1 MNQTAV
7 FEDLES
13 NVRFYCREWP
23 VVFETARG
31 SYLYDENTSGY
42 LDFFAGA
49 GTLNYGHNHP
59 ELKAALLRYLERD
72 AIVHGLDMYTTAKRE
87 FLAAFKTNI
96 MMPRGLDYKLQFP
109 GPGGTIAVEAALK
122 LARKSTGRNTVMYF
136 TNAFHGMTLGALAV
150 SRLSAG
156 HGLTDGA
163 AVEMPYGHSK
173 SAGQTS
179 LSEIRR
185 WLVANQEN
193 IPAAMIVEMVQG
205 EGGIYVADD
214 DWVLGLSAICRA
226 FGILLIVDDIQMGCG
241 RTGSF
246 FSFEKIG
253 IQPDIVC
260 LSKSLSGYGLPFA
273 LLLLHPELDIWQP
286 GEHSGTFRGFAPA
299 FVTGAEATRFWL
311 DEKFEKGIA
320 EKSSQLE
327 FAVQEIA
334 ARRKDAVADVRG
346 VGMVWGIVFRD
357 PLLAR
362 KACGQA
368 FERGLLVE
376 TTGARRDVM
385 KLIPPLTTSSAEI
398 EHGMELV
405 DGAIGAVLGKL
416 REQAL
421 RESRCAYLPGGA
433 VTVHDR

>member
-31 SYLYDENTSGY
+31 SYVYGENTRGY

-49 GTLNYGHNHP
+49 GALNYGHNHP
-59 ELKAALLRYLERD
+59 ELKAALLGYLERD

-87 FLAAFKTNI
+87 FIEAFRANILA
-96 MMPRGLDYKLQFP
+96 PRGLDYKLQFP
-109 GPGGTIAVEAALK
+109 GPAGTIAVEAALK
-122 LARKSTGRNTVMYF
+122 LARKSTGRNTAMYF

-156 HGLTDGA
+156 HGLADSA
-163 AVEMPYGHSK
+163 AVEMPYGHSR
-173 SAGQTS
+173 SAGLTS
-179 LSEIRR
+179 LSDIRD
-185 WLVANQEN
+185 WLHANQEN
-193 IPAAMIVEMVQG
+193 PPGAMIVEMVQG
-205 EGGIYVADD
+205 EGGIYVADA
-214 DWVLGLSAICRA
+214 DWVRGLAAICQT
-226 FGILLIVDDIQMGCG
+226 FGMLLIVDDIQMGCG
-241 RTGSF
+241 RSGSF

-273 LLLLHPELDIWQP
+273 LLLLRPELDVWQP
-286 GEHSGTFRGFAPA
+286 GEHSGTFRGFSPA
-299 FVTGAEATRFWL
+299 FVTGAKATRFWL
-311 DEKFEKGIA
+311 DEKFEKGIV
-320 EKSSQLE
+320 EKSGQLE
-327 FAVQEIA
+327 FTVRELA
-334 ARRKDAVADVRG
+334 ARHEDAVADVRG
-346 VGMVWGIVFRD
+346 LGMVWGIVFRD

-385 KLIPPLTTSSAEI
+385 KLMPPLTTSGAEI
-398 EHGMELV
+398 ERGMELV
-405 DGAIGAVLGKL
+405 DGAIRAVL
-416 REQAL
+416 A
-421 RESRCAYLPGGA
+421 ESS
-433 VTVHDR
+433 